1 MVFGRDFCA
10 AYGYLPWSTAY
21 ARFRWAVDFG
31 KYRFGDIMPETS
43 LLRIGVLILFIIVPD
58 ASIVNGQHQASSR
71 EPFVLELPGVSQDR
85 YSLPIVRIASQ
96 DVPTLKIRVLEP
108 FAQNIDYGSIIV
120 TLNGDGINRGC
131 SLSRDLEGK
140 ILTCGKRENRLG
152 GYELVLG
159 KNILE
164 VKAVDKANRE
174 FYASYV
180 LMLGDKTAG
189 AERQSWVNGVAERFS
204 GRKFA
209 VIVGVSEDKDNDAG
223 LRSLDFADNDAL
235 AVADFLRTP
244 EGGGFFPAD
253 IKLLINRDASLT
265 ALRSALN
272 ETAKRSGRNDLVF
285 IFIAG
290 HGAPDPLSSQNL
302 YFLFYDTKVIDME
315 KTAFPMAELKRYLDT
330 DVIADRVFVMIDTC
344 HSAGVNQK
352 TQSLITGRQL
362 IQAGDE
368 NNISNFYL
376 TKQLFKEKGRAILTS
391 SDVNE
396 VSRESPKW
404 GNHGVFTWALLQ
416 GLKGSADLNGDQ
428 LVTVGELFQ
437 FTRSTVQSATN
448 FEQNPIALPG
458 SAANVALSIVK
469 KKPN

>member
-1 MVFGRDFCA
+1 MFK
-10 AYGYLPWSTAY
+10 L
-21 ARFRWAVDFG
+21 
-31 KYRFGDIMPETS
+31 S
-43 LLRIGVLILFIIVPD
+43 LFWPSLLFIIIAVPA
-58 ASIVNGQHQASSR
+58 ASIVVGQNKTSSR
-71 EPFVLELPGVSQDR
+71 EPFVLELPGVSPNR
-85 YSLPIVRIASQ
+85 FTLPIVRVSVVDIPA
-96 DVPTLKIRVLEP
+96 LKIRVLEP
-108 FAQNIDYGSIIV
+108 FAQNIDYGRIIV

-131 SLSRDLEGK
+131 TISRDLDGK
-140 ILTCGKRENRLG
+140 ILTCGRREDRLG
-152 GYELVLG
+152 GYELAAG

-164 VKAVDKANRE
+164 LRAVDRASRE
-174 FYASYV
+174 YYASYV
-180 LMLGDKTAG
+180 LILGDKSVG
-189 AERQSWVNGVAERFS
+189 AVQPAWANGVPERFS

-209 VIVGVSEDKDNDAG
+209 VIVGVSEYKYNDAG
-223 LRSLDFADNDAL
+223 LRSLDFADDDAL
-235 AVADFLRTP
+235 AIADFLKTP

-253 IKLLINRDASLT
+253 IKLLVDRDASLT
-265 ALRSALN
+265 ALRSAFK
-272 ETAKRSGRNDLVF
+272 ETAQKAGRNDLVF

-302 YFLFYDTKVIDME
+302 YFLFYDTKVVDME
-315 KTAFPMAELKRYLDT
+315 KTAFPMSELKRFLDT
-330 DVIADRVFVMIDTC
+330 QILADRVFVMIDTC

-362 IQAGDE
+362 VQAGDE

-396 VSRESPKW
+396 VSQESPKW

-428 LVTVGELFQ
+428 LVTAGELFQ
-437 FTRSTVQSATN
+437 YTRKAVQKATN

-458 SAANVALSIVK
+458 SAANITLAIVK

>member
-1 MVFGRDFCA
+1 MFK
-10 AYGYLPWSTAY
+10 L
-21 ARFRWAVDFG
+21 
-31 KYRFGDIMPETS
+31 S
-43 LLRIGVLILFIIVPD
+43 LFWPSLLFIIIAVPA
-58 ASIVNGQHQASSR
+58 ASIVVGQNKTSSR
-71 EPFVLELPGVSQDR
+71 EPFVLELPGVSPNR
-85 YSLPIVRIASQ
+85 FMLPIVRVSVVDIPA
-96 DVPTLKIRVLEP
+96 LKIRVLEP
-108 FAQNIDYGSIIV
+108 FAQNIDYGRIIV

-131 SLSRDLEGK
+131 TISRDLDGK
-140 ILTCGKRENRLG
+140 ILTCGRREDRLG
-152 GYELVLG
+152 GYELAAG

-164 VKAVDKANRE
+164 LRAVDRASRE
-174 FYASYV
+174 YYASYV
-180 LMLGDKTAG
+180 LILGDKSVG
-189 AERQSWVNGVAERFS
+189 AVQPAWANGVPERFS

-209 VIVGVSEDKDNDAG
+209 VIVGVSEYKYNDAG
-223 LRSLDFADNDAL
+223 LRSLDFADDDAL
-235 AVADFLRTP
+235 AIADFLKTP

-253 IKLLINRDASLT
+253 IKLLVDRDASLT
-265 ALRSALN
+265 ALRSAFK
-272 ETAKRSGRNDLVF
+272 ETAQKAGRNDLVF

-302 YFLFYDTKVIDME
+302 YFLFYDTKVVDME
-315 KTAFPMAELKRYLDT
+315 KTAFPMSELKRFLDT
-330 DVIADRVFVMIDTC
+330 QILADRVFVMIDTC

-362 IQAGDE
+362 VQAGDE

-396 VSRESPKW
+396 VSQESPKW

-428 LVTVGELFQ
+428 LVTAGELFQ
-437 FTRSTVQSATN
+437 YTRKAVQKATN

-458 SAANVALSIVK
+458 SAANITLAIVK